1 MTTDKRQ
8 KLPVQGILMQLA
20 GCHNPHLI
28 ETVVNLVLTDG
39 RYSHEEFE
47 TIQRYAKARVEF
59 MRGRL

>member
-1 MTTDKRQ
+1 MDTTERRWV
-8 KLPVQGILMQLA
+8 PVQGILLTIA

-28 ETVVNLVLTDG
+28 ETVVNLVLADG

-59 MRGRL
+59 MRGRG